1 MVLNFETWAG
11 VFGAS
16 VGGHSELGTECPR
29 VLDIRGIWEFPVGA
43 DQKVFILAA
52 YPGESFSSQNHFE
65 SSPSQIFFWL
75 NPLGKSS

>member
-1 MVLNFETWAG
+1 MNFETGAG

-29 VLDIRGIWEFPVGA
+29 VLDIRGIWEFLLGA

-52 YPGESFSSQNHFE
+52 HPGGRFSSQNHFE
-65 SSPSQIFFWL
+65 SSPSQIFF
-75 NPLGKSS
+75 G